1 MESLWLSGHRSVESE
16 GLRFD
21 SSWGLRIFS
30 LSHARDKT
38 KNPSLNHVMQ
48 KREEGKAR
56 WLNLVACLFTLK
68 GLLSCFCLFVCFVV
82 RVVLLFR
89 IDGATDYS
97 LG

>member
-1 MESLWLSGHRSVESE
+1 MQDACHVNFVIDHAHHGVSVAQWASERGIRRSEV
-16 GLRFD
+16 RFLM
-21 SSWGLRIFS
+21 GTQF
-30 LSHARDKT
+30 
-38 KNPSLNHVMQ
+38 NHVMQ

-68 GLLSCFCLFVCFVV
+68 GLLSCFCLFVCFFV